1 MCYLFKEIGIRWE
14 PPPISSQ
21 NGVITGYKIRYR
33 KQDKKMSGD
42 TITTAGDH
50 TEYQI
55 SGLEK
60 SSVSKLCGYFLV
72 FLFV

>member
-1 MCYLFKEIGIRWE
+1 
-14 PPPISSQ
+14 
-21 NGVITGYKIRYR
+21 
-33 KQDKKMSGD
+33 MSGD

-60 SSVSKLCGYFLV
+60 SSVSKLFGIFLFSFLV
-72 FLFV
+72 YIKNVHY